1 MPLIL
6 SIEDDKDIQELIRY
20 NLVNAGHEVMLAG
33 NGRQGL
39 QCVESRPPALILLDI
54 MFPGI
59 GLNGLELCRRLRAN
73 NSTMTIPIIML
84 TARAGETD
92 VIAGLEAGADD
103 YLPKPFS
110 PPVLIARIN
119 ALLRRAGKPFS
130 KQDPLTAHN
139 LTINT
144 QTHDVYLG
152 KKRIGLSMTEFA
164 ILEFFARNPGWVFSR
179 RQLIDGV
186 KGSNY
191 PVTERSIDVQIFGL
205 RKKLGADADFIET
218 VRGMGYRF
226 KSE

>member
-6 SIEDDKDIQELIRY
+6 CIEDDKDIQELIRY
-20 NLVNAGHEVMLAG
+20 NLVNAGHEVMLAD
-33 NGRQGL
+33 NGQQGL
-39 QCVESRPPALILLDI
+39 QCVDARPPELILLDI
-54 MFPGI
+54 MLPGI
-59 GLNGLELCRRLRAN
+59 GLSGLELCRRLRAN
-73 NSTMTIPIIML
+73 NSTKAIPIIML

-92 VIAGLEAGADD
+92 VIAGLESGADD

-110 PPVLIARIN
+110 PRVLIARIN
-119 ALLRRAGKPFS
+119 SLLRRAGKSPS
-130 KQDPLTAHN
+130 KQDPLTVHN

-152 KKRIGLSMTEFA
+152 KKRISLSMTEFA

-205 RKKLGADADFIET
+205 RKKLGADTGFIET